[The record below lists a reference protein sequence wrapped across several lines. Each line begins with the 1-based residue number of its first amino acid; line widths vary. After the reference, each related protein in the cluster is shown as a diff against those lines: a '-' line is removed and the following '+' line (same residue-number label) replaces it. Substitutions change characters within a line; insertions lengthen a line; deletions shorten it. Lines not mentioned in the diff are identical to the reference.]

1 MLPDNFSIGIENHE
15 TGAASSLVQ
24 TSDVCHIVKT
34 TKDLSKYS
42 RIGSSPYMFTSKL
55 NPQQR
60 EQALASLA
68 SEEFD
73 ILIIGGGVN
82 GVGAA
87 LDAVTRGLKVAL
99 VEAHDFAAGTSSR
112 SSKLIH
118 GGLRYLE
125 QYDFKLVREAL
136 HERELM
142 VSTQCPHLVKPVSFL
157 YPLTEKVKE
166 RTYVGAG
173 LALYDALRGFKR
185 ALPSHKH
192 LTGKTIAS
200 ISPSLRQ
207 DIITGAIRYFDAQ
220 VDDAR
225 HTMMIART
233 AARHGAVMA
242 TGVRVDD
249 LTRSGKKVT
258 GVVAIDQA
266 TNKKF
271 TIAAKATI
279 MCAGVWSD
287 ELHEKFGL
295 TAGYSV
301 AMSKGVHIV
310 VPGDAIQ
317 SKDGII
323 LKTPVSVLFLI
334 PWGDKWIVGT
344 TDTPYEGDRSK
355 PLATQEDV
363 QYILDQ
369 ANRVLEPKLKAEDII
384 GVFAGLRPLVANKT
398 GSATTKLSREHTV
411 DRPAPGFVSMAGGK
425 YTTYR
430 VMAKDAVDL
439 AVLDLRRL
447 VSDSVTDKLPL
458 IGADGYFAL
467 KQQVSKIAEDTQMSE
482 ATITHLLDRYGS
494 LIEEILELIAE
505 DSSLAE
511 RIIPELPYLKAEILH
526 AATHEGAL
534 SVEDV
539 LLRRTRISFEAVD
552 GGADAAKEVAKIIGE
567 PLGWGA
573 KERNASVSAFL
584 EVIEREEE
592 ALVELVNS

>member
-1 MLPDNFSIGIENHE
+1 
-15 TGAASSLVQ
+15 
-24 TSDVCHIVKT
+24 
-34 TKDLSKYS
+34 
-42 RIGSSPYMFTSKL
+42 MFTSQL

-60 EQALASLA
+60 ASALATLA
-68 SEEFD
+68 ADEFD
-73 ILIIGGGVN
+73 ILVIGGGVN
-82 GVGAA
+82 GVGVA

-99 VEAHDFAAGTSSR
+99 VESADYAAGTSSR

-185 ALPSHKH
+185 SLPSHKH
-192 LTGKTIAS
+192 LTGKTIAN

-225 HTMMIART
+225 HTMMIGRT

-242 TGVRVDD
+242 TGVRVEN
-249 LTRSGKKVT
+249 LLRNGKKVIGVEATDLIT
-258 GVVAIDQA
+258 GKNLEI
-266 TNKKF
+266 K
-271 TIAAKATI
+271 AKATI

-287 ELHEKFGL
+287 ELHKKFGI
-295 TAGYSV
+295 TPGYSV

-310 VPGDAIQ
+310 VPGDAIH

-344 TDTPYEGDRSK
+344 TDTPYEGDRAN
-355 PLATQEDV
+355 PMATPEDI

-369 ANRVLEPKLKAEDII
+369 ANRVLEPQLQAADIL
-384 GVFAGLRPLVANKT
+384 GVFAGLRPLVANNAK
-398 GSATTKLSREHTV
+398 SATTKLSREHTV
-411 DRPAPGFVSMAGGK
+411 DRPAPGFVSLAGGK

-447 VSDSVTDKLPL
+447 VNDSVTEKLPL
-458 IGADGYFAL
+458 IGADGFFAL
-467 KQQVSKIAEDTQMSE
+467 QQQITKLAQDASLSE
-482 ATITHLLDRYGS
+482 ETISHLLNRYGS
-494 LIEEILELIAE
+494 LIEEILQIIQLNPE
-505 DSSLAE
+505 LAE
-511 RIIPELPYLKAEILH
+511 RVTPDLPYLKAEILH
-526 AATHEGAL
+526 AASHEGAL

-539 LLRRTRISFEAVD
+539 LLRRTRISFEAGD
-552 GGADAAKEVAKIIGE
+552 SGASIASAVAAIIAPVLNWSAADQKRSVAAFIELITGEELALREV
-567 PLGWGA
+567 
-573 KERNASVSAFL
+573 
-584 EVIEREEE
+584 
-592 ALVELVNS
+592 VNS

>member
-1 MLPDNFSIGIENHE
+1 MFD
-15 TGAASSLVQ
+15 SSLNLEQRAAALTALQ
-24 TSDVCHIVKT
+24 T
-34 TKDLSKYS
+34 
-42 RIGSSPYMFTSKL
+42 
-55 NPQQR
+55 
-60 EQALASLA
+60 
-68 SEEFD
+68 EEFD
-73 ILIIGGGVN
+73 ILVIGGGVN
-82 GVGAA
+82 GVGVA
-87 LDAVTRGLKVAL
+87 LDAATRGLKVAL
-99 VEAHDFAAGTSSR
+99 VESQDFAAGTSSR

-192 LTGKTIAS
+192 LTGKTIAN

-233 AARHGAVMA
+233 AARHGAAMA
-242 TGVRVDD
+242 TSVRVDD
-249 LTRSGKKVT
+249 LLRSGKKVV
-258 GVVAIDQA
+258 GVSA
-266 TNKKF
+266 TDLKSGKSLK
-271 TIAAKATI
+271 ISAKATI

-295 TAGYSV
+295 TPGYSV

-310 VPGDAIQ
+310 VPQSAIQ

-323 LKTPVSVLFLI
+323 LKTAVSVLFLI

-344 TDTPYEGDRSK
+344 TDTPYDGDRAK

-369 ANRVLEPKLKAEDII
+369 ANRVLEPKLKSEDIL
-384 GVFAGLRPLVANKT
+384 GVFAGLRPLVANNSK
-398 GSATTKLSREHTV
+398 SATTKLSREHTV
-411 DRPAPGFVSMAGGK
+411 DRPAPGFVSLAGGK

-439 AVLDLRRL
+439 AVLDLRRI
-447 VSDSVTDKLPL
+447 VSESVTEKLPL

-467 KQQVSKIAEDTQMSE
+467 EQQVVQIASENNLSE
-482 ATITHLLDRYGS
+482 ATVRHLLDRYGS
-494 LIEEILELIAE
+494 LISEILEIVAADE
-505 DSSLAE
+505 SMAE
-511 RIIPELPYLKAEILH
+511 RLIPDLPYIKAEILH
-526 AATHEGAL
+526 AASHEGAL

-539 LLRRTRISFEAVD
+539 FLRRTRISFEASD
-552 GGADAAKEVAKIIGE
+552 SGLSAANEVAEIIGNV
-567 PLGWGA
+567 LQWSA
-573 KERNASVSAFL
+573 ADRKESVQAFAQ
-584 EVIEREEE
+584 VIQEEE
-592 ALVELVNS
+592 SALRALVNS

>member
-1 MLPDNFSIGIENHE
+1 
-15 TGAASSLVQ
+15 
-24 TSDVCHIVKT
+24 
-34 TKDLSKYS
+34 
-42 RIGSSPYMFTSKL
+42 MFTSQL
-55 NPQQR
+55 NTQQR
-60 EQALASLA
+60 EKAISSLNT
-68 SEEFD
+68 EEFD

-82 GVGAA
+82 GVGVA
-87 LDAVTRGLKVAL
+87 LDAVSRGLKVAL
-99 VEAHDFAAGTSSR
+99 VEAQDFAAGTSSR

-192 LTGKTIAS
+192 LTGKTIAT

-233 AARHGAVMA
+233 AARHGAIMA
-242 TGVRVDD
+242 TGVRVED
-249 LTRSGKKVT
+249 LLRSGKKIT
-258 GVVAIDQA
+258 GVIATDTR
-266 TNKKF
+266 TNKKIK
-271 TIAAKATI
+271 IAAKATI

-287 ELHEKFGL
+287 ELHAQFGL

-344 TDTPYEGDRSK
+344 TDTPYEGDRAK

-369 ANRVLEPKLKAEDII
+369 ANRVLEPKLRSEDIL

-398 GSATTKLSREHTV
+398 SSATTKLSREHTV

-447 VSDSVTDKLPL
+447 VNDSITEKLPL

-467 KQQVSKIAEDTQMSE
+467 KQQIPRIAEESSLSE
-482 ATITHLLDRYGS
+482 ATVTHLLDRYGS
-494 LIEEILELIAE
+494 LIEEILGLIAE
-505 DSSLAE
+505 DASLAE
-511 RIIPELPYLKAEILH
+511 RVIPDLPYIKAEILH
-526 AATHEGAL
+526 AATHEGAM

-539 LLRRTRISFEAVD
+539 LLRRTRISFETSD
-552 GGADAAKEVAKIIGE
+552 SGAQAAKEVAKIIGRE
-567 PLGWGA
+567 LGWSA
-573 KERNASVSAFL
+573 KERNSSVEAFL
-584 EVIEREEE
+584 EVIAQEE
-592 ALVELVNS
+592 AALVNLINS